1 MATQG
6 FEQGHNAPGVLR
18 ANPIEFEAVG
28 RVHGDL
34 GEVFADAGRQWLDPG
49 VVLLFWQ
56 VVAEL
61 FNTGQPQP
69 LTRVVQGIF
78 GHSQALGM
86 WIEIDG
92 KGGRL

>member
-1 MATQG
+1 MRPAYCVRIQSSLKRL
-6 FEQGHNAPGVLR
+6 AR
-18 ANPIEFEAVG
+18 I
-28 RVHGDL
+28 HGDL

-78 GHSQALGM
+78 GHSEALG
-86 WIEIDG
+86 IVD
-92 KGGRL
+92 RN